1 MYSWSSPMPANK
13 PTETNQA
20 SSVRSPAMANRW
32 HFLCKY
38 NIGTFNG
45 RRLASKLGGATT
57 QAAVFEA

>member
-1 MYSWSSPMPANK
+1 MPANK